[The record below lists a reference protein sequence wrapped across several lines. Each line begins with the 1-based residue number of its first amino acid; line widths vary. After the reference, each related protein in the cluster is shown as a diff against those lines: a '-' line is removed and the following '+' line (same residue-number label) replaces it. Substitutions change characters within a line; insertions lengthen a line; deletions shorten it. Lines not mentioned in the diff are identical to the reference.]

1 MPESNMYKANVNNLL
16 ILLLLLKATTFEVA
30 DPLAVHPDHVTDEPA
45 ARVRGCVAS
54 GDAFSPGG
62 QVIDDELPDD
72 LRVRAEGHPWA
83 VSPFAESLFLP
94 EPPFLPFCP
103 GLEQEGVEGLRLGLA
118 LGLVGQSSLILG
130 FETEPFLSRR
140 RCSLLTDSF
149 LSLSDVIGE
158 TSNSVDSA
166 FRHLS

>member
-1 MPESNMYKANVNNLL
+1 MFA
-16 ILLLLLKATTFEVA
+16 FA
-30 DPLAVHPDHVTDEPA
+30 DLVAVHHDDEVDEPVA
-45 ARVRGCVAS
+45 LVRGRVVARNLVAS
-54 GDAFSPGG
+54 GG

-72 LRVRAEGHPWA
+72 LWIRAERDPRA
-83 VSPFAESLFLP
+83 VSPLAESLLLP

-118 LGLVGQSSLILG
+118 LGLVGQSSLMLG
-130 FETEPFLSRR
+130 FETEPFLSRC
-140 RCSLLTDSF
+140 RCSLLPDPF